1 MVLPS
6 WDCRGKDKCSLRNHS
21 HTRRADPSSAK
32 RANTARIAEQTA
44 SSGWN
49 RTSPSC
55 SPQTHPTGKLRRISP
70 RDDLL
75 RRPAERGRLKN
86 QGILTFGGLSIV
98 LDLSRR
104 GLSQIYIGN
113 AVEMRDTDL
122 GDIIHL
128 LTPFV

>member
-1 MVLPS
+1 MAI
-6 WDCRGKDKCSLRNHS
+6 GSLTLLTVENAGNDSIGIMICQTTHQRNGVFVGTH
-21 HTRRADPSSAK
+21 HRT
-32 RANTARIAEQTA
+32 TAREIKIDFNNDAG
-44 SSGWN
+44 SGN
-49 RTSPSC
+49 PEVF
-55 SPQTHPTGKLRRISP
+55 IND
-70 RDDLL
+70 DDLL
-75 RRPAERGRLKN
+75 RRPAERGRLEN

-113 AVEMRDTDL
+113 AVQMRDTDL